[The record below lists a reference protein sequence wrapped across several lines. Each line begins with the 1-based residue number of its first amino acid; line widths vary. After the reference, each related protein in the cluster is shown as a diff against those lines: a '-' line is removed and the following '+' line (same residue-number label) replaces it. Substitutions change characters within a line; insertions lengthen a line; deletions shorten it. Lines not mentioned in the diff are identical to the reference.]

1 MSFDHLAPDHP
12 IRHMVE
18 EHREILDLLKALGE
32 LPKLLHQAQS
42 LRGDLLAR
50 LRVLAANL
58 LATENHHKREEE
70 ALFPIL
76 VEQGIEGM
84 PAMMSAEHGELRA
97 LKAGLHSLA
106 EQAETIPFEMLT
118 AKIRSIVQQ
127 LAPMLEEHIQKED
140 GLLYPEALEN
150 LDEEQ
155 WAEVQQAAQ
164 PWPRCS
170 FLPLPRLQT

>member
-1 MSFDHLAPDHP
+1 MPFDHLAADHP
-12 IRHMVE
+12 IRQMVE
-18 EHREILDLLKALGE
+18 EHREILHQLKALAE
-32 LPKLLHQAQS
+32 LPKLLQQAQAH
-42 LRGDLLAR
+42 RPDLLAR

-58 LATENHHKREEE
+58 SATENHHKREEE

-97 LKAGLHSLA
+97 LKAELHSLV
-106 EQAETIPFEMLT
+106 EQAESISFEVFP
-118 AKIRSIVQQ
+118 AKVRSIAQQ
-127 LAPMLEEHIQKED
+127 LVPMLEEHIQKED
-140 GLLYPEALEN
+140 GLLYPEALES

-155 WAEVQQAAQ
+155 WAEVQTAAQ

-170 FLPLPRLQT
+170 FMPLPRLQT